1 MTDIAILGTGNIG
14 GTLVRRWA
22 QAGHDLALGVR
33 DTGTDRVR
41 ALVDE
46 LTGAGVTISA
56 ALIEEAISAAPVVVI
71 AIPGAS
77 VPDLLETVG
86 GALAGRVVV
95 DTTNDMTATVAH
107 HADAFTQHAPQA
119 VVYRAF
125 NTLGWENF
133 AEPDHDGETADL
145 FYCGADDGLGR
156 GVVEGLIRD
165 VGLGPVYVGG
175 LDQADVLDG
184 VLRLWFAVAIGQGR
198 GRHTAFKMLPGR
210 HR

>member
-1 MTDIAILGTGNIG
+1 M
-14 GTLVRRWA
+14 
-22 QAGHDLALGVR
+22 
-33 DTGTDRVR
+33 
-41 ALVDE
+41 
-46 LTGAGVTISA
+46 
-56 ALIEEAISAAPVVVI
+56 VI

-77 VPDLLETVG
+77 VPELLETVG
-86 GALAGRVVV
+86 GAVAGRVVV

-107 HADAFTQHAPQA
+107 HTDAFAQHVPQA

-133 AEPDHDGETADL
+133 AEPDHDGEIADL
-145 FYCGADDGLGR
+145 FYCGADEGLGR

-184 VLRLWFAVAIGQGR
+184 VLRLWFAVAIGQVR
-198 GRHTAFKMLPGR
+198 GRHTAFKVLPGR

>member
-1 MTDIAILGTGNIG
+1 MTDIAILGSGNIG
-14 GTLVRRWA
+14 GTLARRWA
-22 QAGHDLALGVR
+22 QAGHDLTLGVR
-33 DTGTDRVR
+33 DAGTERVR

-46 LTGAGVTISA
+46 LGGAGVTVSA
-56 ALIEEAISAAPVVVI
+56 LPIEEAIASAPVAVV
-71 AIPGAS
+71 AVPGPS
-77 VPDLLETVG
+77 VPTLLESVG

-95 DTTNDMTATVAH
+95 DTTNDMTGTVAH
-107 HADAFTQHAPQA
+107 HAGAFTQHAPQA
-119 VVYRAF
+119 IVYRAF

-133 AEPDHDGETADL
+133 AEPDHDGEAADL

-184 VLRLWFAVAIGQGR
+184 VLRLWFAVAVQQGR
-198 GRHTAFKMLPGR
+198 GRHTAFKVLPA
-210 HR
+210 